1 MIQYTIVITQPTLYY
16 DLAEA
21 AVVVNG
27 EYTYDGTQQ
36 TPDKENIEVTIDG
49 AVVPDD
55 QYTVEYG
62 ENVNAGTGRLI
73 IKGDGIHT
81 TNSKEEN
88 IYNCKSEAYGYRCT
102 CKIK

>member
-21 AVVVNG
+21 AVAVNG

-49 AVVPDD
+49 F
-55 QYTVEYG
+55 QF
-62 ENVNAGTGRLI
+62 AGYLP
-73 IKGDGIHT
+73 
-81 TNSKEEN
+81 
-88 IYNCKSEAYGYRCT
+88 
-102 CKIK
+102 